1 MKVEKVGKDACVIIT
16 KREQAKELYNEL
28 TTILTTIREEGH
40 TVTRVMEETKHPEGK
55 VEYLI
60 NGMSRSK
67 VKNLV
72 VKTLEEEVNKRVALA

>member
-1 MKVEKVGKDACVIIT
+1 
-16 KREQAKELYNEL
+16 
-28 TTILTTIREEGH
+28 
-40 TVTRVMEETKHPEGK
+40 MEETKHPEGK

-60 NGMSRSK
+60 NGMSRTK